1 MKRGRFVGAKFLE
14 AIGLAAVMI
23 ALVTGLYGDAW
34 GELEL
39 FLGGIGAFLIGR
51 QLEKSPGKTAEADA
65 PAKQG

>member
-1 MKRGRFVGAKFLE
+1 MTRKRFVAAKFLE

-51 QLEKSPGKTAEADA
+51 QLEKPGKSAQAD
-65 PAKQG
+65 PQTKQG